1 MNYFKGGEKM
11 KKKISLVM
19 ALVLVAA
26 MALSACG
33 SNTGTGNATGN
44 TAGNATTSPS
54 ATPESSSSSS
64 QVAFDGEIVI
74 GSILDTSGSMAAAG
88 LATVWGADYAV
99 KEINDAGGIRG
110 KKLSI
115 IHYDVK
121 GDPNE
126 AINAYNRLVD
136 QDKAVAVVGPGLSNI
151 GIALAPI
158 AEEKKVPIVGHFMD
172 ERCTTNEQTGTK
184 WNYMYL
190 AEPSCNQQAEAI
202 ASYAVEKL
210 GIKTVGI
217 LYDSSNA
224 YSVTHAEPFAAYC
237 EAHGVK
243 VVASESF
250 GKDAK
255 DYKAQLS
262 KIIAQNPDAIFVP
275 AYVQQNALA
284 YVQIRQLGYQ
294 GIVLGNNT
302 YNTPFDTLIAGTSPD
317 NLYFIFNV
325 DYSSEFTKFLGD
337 AYRAEKN
344 EEPFINSAFGYDAVK
359 LIANGLN
366 HAEDITSGESISKAI
381 EAKTQAVMTSSG
393 PITINPNTHRPEGM
407 GVYIAK
413 WASDMSKVELLEY
426 YLAK

>member
-1 MNYFKGGEKM
+1 M
-11 KKKISLVM
+11 KKNVS
-19 ALVLVAA
+19 LVLV
-26 MALSACG
+26 MVLLMSFVLTACG
-33 SNTGTGNATGN
+33 GSGAAETSPAATGTASE
-44 TAGNATTSPS
+44 APASS
-54 ATPESSSSSS
+54 APALE
-64 QVAFDGEIVI
+64 GEIVI
-74 GSILDTSGSMAAAG
+74 GSILDTSGGMAAAG

-99 KEINDAGGIRG
+99 KEINDNGGING
-110 KKLSI
+110 KKLKI

-136 QDKAVAVVGPGLSNI
+136 QDGAVAVVGPGLSNI
-151 GIALAPI
+151 GIAVAPI

-172 ERCTTNEQTGTK
+172 ERCTTNEQTGKK

-210 GIKTVGI
+210 PIETVGI

-237 EAHGVK
+237 EKNGVK
-243 VVASESF
+243 VVAKESF

-262 KIIAQNPDAIFVP
+262 KIIAKNPDAIFVP

-284 YVQIRQLGYQ
+284 YVQIRQLGYT

-302 YNTPFDTLIAGTSPD
+302 YNTPFDTLVEGTPVE
-317 NLYFIFNV
+317 NLYFLFNV
-325 DYSSEFTKFLGD
+325 DYSSEYTKFLGD
-337 AYRAEKN
+337 AYRAEKG

-359 LIANGLN
+359 IIANGLMN
-366 HAEDITSGESISKAI
+366 ADDVTSGEAVSKAI
-381 EAKTQAVMTSSG
+381 ETKTVKLMTSSG
-393 PITINPNTHRPEGM
+393 PITLNPDTHRPEGM
-407 GVYIAK
+407 GVYIAQ
-413 WASDMSKVELLEY
+413 WAADMSKVNLLEY

>member
-1 MNYFKGGEKM
+1 M

-19 ALVLVAA
+19 ALLLAVSLVFA
-26 MALSACG
+26 ACG
-33 SNTGTGNATGN
+33 GNTSSNTPGGSGSTTTTPS
-44 TAGNATTSPS
+44 TA
-54 ATPESSSSSS
+54 PEASSSAEP
-64 QVAFDGEIVI
+64 QFDGEIVI
-74 GSILDTSGSMAAAG
+74 GSILDLSGSMSAAG

-99 KEINDAGGIRG
+99 NEINANGGIKG
-110 KKLSI
+110 KKLRI

-136 QDKAVAVVGPGLSNI
+136 QDKAVAVVGPGISNI
-151 GIALAPI
+151 GMAVAPI

-184 WNYMYL
+184 WNYMFL
-190 AEPSCNQQAEAI
+190 AEPSCRQQAEAI

-217 LYDSSNA
+217 LYDSSNS
-224 YSVTHAEPFAAYC
+224 YSVTHAEPFAEYC
-237 EAHGVK
+237 EAHGVQ
-243 VVASESF
+243 VVAIESF

-262 KIIAQNPDAIFVP
+262 KIIAKNPDAIFVP

-284 YVQIRQLGYQ
+284 YVQIRQLGYE

-302 YNTPFDTLIAGTSPD
+302 YNSPFDTLIAGTSPD
-317 NLYFIFNV
+317 NLFFIFNV
-325 DYSSEFTKFLGD
+325 DYSSEYTKFLGD

-344 EEPFINSAFGYDAVK
+344 EEPLINVAFGYDAVK
-359 LIANGLN
+359 IIANGLMK
-366 HAEDITSGESISKAI
+366 ADDITSGESVAKAI
-381 EAKTQAVMTSSG
+381 EAHTQNVMTSSG
-393 PITINPNTHRPEGM
+393 PITINPDTHRPEGM

-426 YLAK
+426 YVAK

>member
-1 MNYFKGGEKM
+1 M
-11 KKKISLVM
+11 KKKISLAL
-19 ALVLVAA
+19 ALVLMFSLV
-26 MALSACG
+26 LTACG
-33 SNTGTGNATGN
+33 GKATE
-44 TAGNATTSPS
+44 
-54 ATPESSSSSS
+54 TPAPTQSTDAQAS
-64 QVAFDGEIVI
+64 QAPALEGEIVI
-74 GSILDTSGSMAAAG
+74 GSILDTSGGMAAAG

-99 KEINDAGGIRG
+99 EQINANGGING
-110 KKLSI
+110 KKLKI

-136 QDKAVAVVGPGLSNI
+136 QDGAVAVVGPGLSNI
-151 GIALAPI
+151 GIAVAPI

-172 ERCTTNEQTGTK
+172 ERCTTNEQTGEK
-184 WNYMYL
+184 WNYMFL

-202 ASYAVEKL
+202 ASYACEKL
-210 GIKTVGI
+210 PIETVGI

-237 EAHGVK
+237 EANGVK
-243 VVASESF
+243 VVAKESF

-284 YVQIRQLGYQ
+284 YVQIRQLGYT

-302 YNTPFDTLIAGTSPD
+302 YNTPFDTLVEGTPVE
-317 NLYFIFNV
+317 NLYFLFNV
-325 DYSSEFTKFLGD
+325 DYSSEYTKFLGD

-344 EEPFINSAFGYDAVK
+344 EEPFINSAFGYDAVTI
-359 LIANGLN
+359 IANGLKN
-366 HAEDITSGESISKAI
+366 ADDVTNSETIAKAI
-381 EAKTQAVMTSSG
+381 ETKTVDLMTSSG
-393 PITINPNTHRPEGM
+393 PITLNPDTHRPEGM
-407 GVYIAK
+407 GVYIAQ
-413 WASDMSKVELLEY
+413 WAADMSKVDLLEY
-426 YLAK
+426 YIAK

>member
-1 MNYFKGGEKM
+1 M
-11 KKKISLVM
+11 KRKIFLAIALLMVASLVI
-19 ALVLVAA
+19 
-26 MALSACG
+26 SACG
-33 SNTGTGNATGN
+33 GSTPGTPSGSDGTGNAT
-44 TAGNATTSPS
+44 ATPS
-54 ATPESSSSSS
+54 ATPQSSSESPKPE
-64 QVAFDGEIVI
+64 FDGEIVI
-74 GSILDTSGSMAAAG
+74 GSILDLSGGMSAAG

-99 KEINDAGGIRG
+99 NEINEAGGING
-110 KKLSI
+110 KKLRI

-158 AEEKKVPIVGHFMD
+158 TEEKKIPIVGHFMD
-172 ERCTTNEQTGTK
+172 ERATTNEQTGKK
-184 WNYMYL
+184 WNYMFL

-217 LYDSSNA
+217 LFDSSNA

-243 VVASESF
+243 VVATESF

-262 KIIAQNPDAIFVP
+262 KIIAKNPDAIFVP

-302 YNTPFDTLIAGTSPD
+302 YNNPFDSLIAGTSPD

-325 DYSSEFTKFLGD
+325 DYSSEYTKFLGD
-337 AYRAEKN
+337 AYRAAKN

-359 LIANGLN
+359 IIANGLM
-366 HAEDITSGESISKAI
+366 HAEDMYSGESVAKAI
-381 EAKTQAVMTSSG
+381 EANTKNVMTSSG
-393 PITINPNTHRPEGM
+393 PITINPETHRPEGM
-407 GVYIAK
+407 GVYIAR

>member
-1 MNYFKGGEKM
+1 M
-11 KKKISLVM
+11 KKKISL
-19 ALVLVAA
+19 ALVLVL
-26 MALSACG
+26 MLSLALTAC
-33 SNTGTGNATGN
+33 SSKPAPTES
-44 TAGNATTSPS
+44 TTPS
-54 ATPESSSSSS
+54 DAPTSEAPALEG
-64 QVAFDGEIVI
+64 QIVI
-74 GSILDTSGSMAAAG
+74 GSILDTSGGMAAAG

-99 KEINDAGGIRG
+99 KQINANGGING
-110 KKLSI
+110 KELKI

-136 QDKAVAVVGPGLSNI
+136 QDGAVAVVGPGLSNI
-151 GIALAPI
+151 GIAVAPI

-172 ERCTTNEQTGTK
+172 ERCTTNEQTGEK
-184 WNYMYL
+184 WNYMFL

-210 GIKTVGI
+210 PIETVGI

-237 EAHGVK
+237 EANGVK

-284 YVQIRQLGYQ
+284 YVQIRQLGYT

-302 YNTPFDTLIAGTSPD
+302 YNTPFDTLVEGTAVE
-317 NLYFIFNV
+317 NLYFLFNV
-325 DYSSEFTKFLGD
+325 DYSSEYTKFLGD

-344 EEPFINSAFGYDAVK
+344 EEPFINSAFGYDAVTI
-359 LIANGLN
+359 IANGLKN
-366 HAEDITSGESISKAI
+366 ADDVTNPESIAKAI
-381 EAKTQAVMTSSG
+381 ETKTVDLMTSSG
-393 PITINPNTHRPEGM
+393 PITLNPDTHRPEGM
-407 GVYIAK
+407 GVYIAQ
-413 WASDMSKVELLEY
+413 WAADMGKVDLLEY
-426 YLAK
+426 YVAK

>member
-1 MNYFKGGEKM
+1 M
-11 KKKISLVM
+11 KKKISLV
-19 ALVLVAA
+19 LVLVL
-26 MALSACG
+26 MMSLVLTACG
-33 SNTGTGNATGN
+33 NGNDTKAP
-44 TAGNATTSPS
+44 A
-54 ATPESSSSSS
+54 ESSTPTDAANSESP
-64 QVAFDGEIVI
+64 ALEGEIVI
-74 GSILDTSGSMAAAG
+74 GSILDTSGGMAAAG

-99 KEINDAGGIRG
+99 NEINANGGING
-110 KKLSI
+110 KKLTI

-136 QDKAVAVVGPGLSNI
+136 EDGAVAVVGPGLSNI
-151 GIALAPI
+151 GIAVAPI
-158 AEEKKVPIVGHFMD
+158 AEQKKVPIVGHFMD
-172 ERCTTNEQTGTK
+172 ERCTTNEQTGEK

-210 GIKTVGI
+210 PIETVGI

-237 EAHGVK
+237 EKNGVK
-243 VVASESF
+243 VVSKESF

-284 YVQIRQLGYQ
+284 YVQIRQLGYK

-302 YNTPFDTLIAGTSPD
+302 YNTPFDTLVEGTPVE
-317 NLYFIFNV
+317 NLYFLFNV
-325 DYSSEFTKFLGD
+325 DYSSEYTKFLGD
-337 AYRAEKN
+337 AYRAEKG
-344 EEPFINSAFGYDAVK
+344 EEPFINSAFGYDAVTI
-359 LIANGLN
+359 IANGLKN
-366 HAEDITSGESISKAI
+366 AEDVTSGESVSKAI
-381 EAKTQAVMTSSG
+381 ETKTVDLMTSSG
-393 PITINPNTHRPEGM
+393 PITLNSDTHRPEGM
-407 GVYIAK
+407 GVYIAQ
-413 WASDMSKVELLEY
+413 WAPDMSKVNLLEY